1 MSFRMLLEKDF
12 IGRGQEIDALDKI
25 SSEAKEGVASGIF
38 ISGQYGS
45 GKTELLNQLF
55 NVMFWRQD
63 QVAPFFYALNPAF
76 TSAFD
81 FSTDY
86 LGRFIHQRLAFQKKN
101 ASLINEGLSLEDLMH
116 VAEESGAHWAVDI
129 IKNHLRIKASGD
141 TTRIFLSAIRAP
153 HNSYL
158 STGMPVVVLID
169 DFQKTREFHGLND
182 DNKNLWMLFEEQIKS
197 RLTPHI
203 ITGCRSTLHKMLFQ
217 ETSFGKDLELFSLSG
232 LDKNS
237 SMKLLTSLCGHYG
250 ITVGRDALL
259 VFADLFRGNP
269 FYIRN
274 FIQTARYSGKNPS
287 EKDLWSIYFKE
298 ITAGKIYTYWISR
311 LKSHMPLPEER
322 KAALALLYHLCK
334 DYNGL
339 VRQGGQHAHDL
350 STAPSSLMSVLS
362 VSRGTLDNI
371 LNSFQTAGIVDIN
384 FSTFNLTED
393 GVLIDFIKRLYSR
406 EILNEPPD
414 MVEDAFLKEKVTGSE
429 TEEIQC
435 VEVSIPASPKAGLIA
450 ARTLEQIAKNHNI
463 SSEIT
468 GDLQIALIELLTC
481 IIGQDNILNENI
493 NIRFEPREN
502 TFAVELK
509 TPYWELTPAVLESAS
524 WKQLAGNYADDIKF
538 EKIKNGTKITLIKNL
553 NKDFAAT

>member
-1 MSFRMLLEKDF
+1 MLFGMLLEKDF
-12 IGRGQEIDALDKI
+12 IGRGQEIEALGKI
-25 SSEAKEGVASGIF
+25 SSEVKEGVATGIF
-38 ISGQYGS
+38 ISGQHGS

-63 QVAPFFYALNPAF
+63 QVAPFLYVPNPAF
-76 TSAFD
+76 TSALD

-101 ASLINEGLSLEDLMH
+101 ASLMNERLSLENLIC

-129 IKNHLRIKASGD
+129 IKNHLQIKASGD

-169 DFQKTREFHGLND
+169 DFQKTRAYHGLND

-237 SMKLLTSLCGHYG
+237 SMKLLTSLCEHYG
-250 ITVGRDALL
+250 IIVHRDTLL
-259 VFADLFRGNP
+259 VFADLFRGSP

-274 FIQTARYSGKNPS
+274 FVQTARCRGKILP

-298 ITAGKIYTYWISR
+298 ITAGKIYAYWLSR
-311 LKSHMPLPEER
+311 LQNPVPRPEER
-322 KAALALLYHLCK
+322 KTALTLLYYLCK
-334 DYNGL
+334 DSNGQL
-339 VRQGGQHAHDL
+339 PRDL
-350 STAPSSLMSVLS
+350 SAALSSLTTVLS
-362 VSRGTLDNI
+362 VSRETLDTI

-384 FSTFNLTED
+384 FSTFNFTED
-393 GVLIDFIKRLYSR
+393 GVLIDFIKGLYSR
-406 EILNEPPD
+406 EILSEPPD
-414 MVEDAFLKEKVTGSE
+414 MVEDAFLKEKVAGLK
-429 TEEIQC
+429 TEKIQSFEI
-435 VEVSIPASPKAGLIA
+435 SIPASQKAELIA
-450 ARTLEQIAKNHNI
+450 AKTLEQIAKNHNI
-463 SSEIT
+463 SSEII
-468 GDLQIALIELLTC
+468 GDLQIALIELLSS
-481 IIGQDNILNENI
+481 IIKQNNFLNENI
-493 NIRFEPREN
+493 YIRFEPQEN

-509 TPYWELTPAVLESAS
+509 TPYGELTPEVLESAFG
-524 WKQLAGNYADDIKF
+524 KQSAGNYVDDIKF

-553 NKDFAAT
+553 KKDFAVT

>member
-1 MSFRMLLEKDF
+1 MLFRTLLEKDF
-12 IGRGQEIDALDKI
+12 IGRGQEIDALGKI
-25 SSEAKEGVASGIF
+25 SSEAKEGVATGIF
-38 ISGQYGS
+38 ISGQRGS

-63 QVAPFFYALNPAF
+63 QVAPFFYALNPAL
-76 TSAFD
+76 TSALD

-101 ASLINEGLSLEDLMH
+101 ASLINEGLSLESLIN

-129 IKNHLRIKASGD
+129 IKNHLQIKASGD
-141 TTRIFLSAIRAP
+141 MTRIFLSAIRAP

-169 DFQKTREFHGLND
+169 DFQKISELHGLND
-182 DNKNLWMLFEEQIKS
+182 DNKNLWMLFEEQFKS

-217 ETSFGKDLELFSLSG
+217 DTPFGKDLELFSLSG

-237 SMKLLTSLCGHYG
+237 SIKLLTLLCEHYG
-250 ITVGRDALL
+250 IIVDRDALL

-274 FIQTARYSGKNPS
+274 FIQTARYSGKTLS
-287 EKDLWSIYFKE
+287 EKDLRSIYFKE

-311 LKSHMPLPEER
+311 LKNHVPRPEER
-322 KAALALLYHLCK
+322 KTALTLLYHLCK
-334 DYNGL
+334 DDIGW
-339 VRQGGQHAHDL
+339 HPHDL
-350 STAPSSLMSVLS
+350 STALSGLMNVLS
-362 VSRGTLDNI
+362 VSRETLDSI

-384 FSTFNLTED
+384 FSTLNFTED

-406 EILNEPPD
+406 EILSEPPD
-414 MVEDAFLKEKVTGSE
+414 MVEDAFLKEKVAGSK
-429 TEEIQC
+429 TEEIQSF
-435 VEVSIPASPKAGLIA
+435 EISIPASPKAELIA
-450 ARTLEQIAKNHNI
+450 AKTLEQIAKNHNI
-463 SSEIT
+463 SSEIIW
-468 GDLQIALIELLTC
+468 DLQIALIDLLTG
-481 IIGQDNILNENI
+481 ITAQNNILNENI
-493 NIRFEPREN
+493 YIRFEPREN

-509 TPYWELTPAVLESAS
+509 TPYRELTPAVLSSAS
-524 WKQLAGNYADDIKF
+524 GKQLAGNYTDDIKF

-553 NKDFAAT
+553 KKDFATT

>member
-1 MSFRMLLEKDF
+1 MLLEKDF
-12 IGRGQEIDALDKI
+12 MGREQEIEALDKI
-25 SSEAKEGVASGIF
+25 SSEAKEGVATGIF

-101 ASLINEGLSLEDLMH
+101 AALINEGLSLENLMH

-129 IKNHLRIKASGD
+129 IKNHLQIKASGD
-141 TTRIFLSAIRAP
+141 MIRIFLSAIRAP

-169 DFQKTREFHGLND
+169 DFQKIREFHGLND

-237 SMKLLTSLCGHYG
+237 SMKLLTSLCEHYG
-250 ITVGRDALL
+250 IIVDRDTLL

-274 FIQTARYSGKNPS
+274 FIQTARYSGKTLP
-287 EKDLWSIYFKE
+287 EKDLWRIYFKE
-298 ITAGKIYTYWISR
+298 ITTGKIYTYWISR
-311 LKSHMPLPEER
+311 LKNHVPRPEER
-322 KAALALLYHLCK
+322 KAALTLLYHLCK
-334 DYNGL
+334 DDNGL
-339 VRQGGQHAHDL
+339 VRQGGWHPRDL
-350 STAPSSLMSVLS
+350 SAALSSLMDVLS
-362 VSRGTLDNI
+362 VSRETLDSM

-384 FSTFNLTED
+384 FSTFNFTED

-406 EILNEPPD
+406 EILSEPPD
-414 MVEDAFLKEKVTGSE
+414 MVEDAFLKEKVAGSK
-429 TEEIQC
+429 TEEIQSF
-435 VEVSIPASPKAGLIA
+435 EISIPASPKAELIA
-450 ARTLEQIAKNHNI
+450 AKTLEQIAKNHNI
-463 SSEIT
+463 SSGII
-468 GDLQIALIELLTC
+468 GDLQIALIELLTS
-481 IIGQDNILNENI
+481 IIGQNNILNENI
-493 NIRFEPREN
+493 YIRFEPREN
-502 TFAVELK
+502 TFAVEIK
-509 TPYWELTPAVLESAS
+509 TPYGELTPAVLESAS
-524 WKQLAGNYADDIKF
+524 GKQLAGNYADDIKF
-538 EKIKNGTKITLIKNL
+538 QKIKNGTKITLIKNL
-553 NKDFAAT
+553 KKDFATT